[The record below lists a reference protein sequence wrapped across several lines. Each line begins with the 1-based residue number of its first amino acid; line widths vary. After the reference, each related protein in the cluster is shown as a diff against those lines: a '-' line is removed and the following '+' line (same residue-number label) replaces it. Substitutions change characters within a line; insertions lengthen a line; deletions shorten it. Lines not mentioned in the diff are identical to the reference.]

1 MPQLILPSPEY
12 KDSFIAAVREFQAE
26 NNSRAQSYQ
35 VLDMDLLQSD
45 FDSYLQQLENKRQG
59 IGLPEGY
66 VAATNFW
73 LVDNGEYIGKLDI
86 RHQYTD
92 YLHQIGGIIGYDIR
106 PSQRGHGYGKLLLKL
121 GLEQA
126 RQMDFDELIITCDVD
141 NLASRKV
148 MEANGGQLV
157 NQVPAGAGLPDKLR
171 FSFPM
176 DLSGSEFK

>member
-1 MPQLILPSPEY
+1 MPHLTLPSPEY
-12 KDSFIAAVREFQAE
+12 KDSFIAAVQEFQTE
-26 NNSRAQSYQ
+26 NNSRTP
-35 VLDMDLLQSD
+35 
-45 FDSYLQQLENKRQG
+45 SYLSLNLEE
-59 IGLPEGY
+59 LE
-66 VAATNFW
+66 TNFDAYLHRLQDMAQGLNLAPGQVPTTHYW
-73 LVDNGEYIGKLDI
+73 LVDGNEYLGKIDI

-92 YLHQIGGIIGYDIR
+92 YHKQIAGIIGYDIR

-121 GLEQA
+121 GLERA

-171 FSFPM
+171 FSFPT
-176 DLSGSEFK
+176 DLPGSEFK